1 MKPHT
6 PFIIMSLFVGMFI
19 LIFAMFTNQPSI
31 AQNPTPTP
39 DDLQRRATEI
49 VAQATQTAQSG
60 GDFTS
65 VGTSTPLAGLCNS
78 LTYRPLDDV
87 ATQIQANIGRIVNIS
102 PDLTVDVLLLEETAD
117 CVVFEERSATVT
129 ITIPIA
135 TMDELH
141 DETRLGDVLGS
152 VLLVL
157 YAQSPLDTLANPTI
171 TLNFAYGN
179 QTRTFSAG
187 WDAIR
192 GIGGAGIR
200 GAEAITQ
207 ITSAS
212 IEGN

>member
-1 MKPHT
+1 
-6 PFIIMSLFVGMFI
+6 MSLFVGMFV
-19 LIFAMFTNQPSI
+19 LIVTMFTNQPSI

-49 VAQATQTAQSG
+49 IAQATQTAQSG

-78 LTYRPLDDV
+78 LTYRPMDDV
-87 ATQIQANIGRIVNIS
+87 ATQVQTNIGRIPNIS
-102 PDLTVDVLLLEETAD
+102 PDLTVEVLLLEETAD
-117 CVVFEERSATVT
+117 CVVFEERSVTVT
-129 ITIPIA
+129 ITIPI
-135 TMDELH
+135 TTIDELH

-157 YAQSPLDTLANPTI
+157 YAQSPMDTLANPTI
-171 TLNFAYGN
+171 TIHFTYGN

-192 GIGGAGIR
+192 GIGSAGIR
-200 GAEAITQ
+200 GTEVIIQMT
-207 ITSAS
+207 TAS